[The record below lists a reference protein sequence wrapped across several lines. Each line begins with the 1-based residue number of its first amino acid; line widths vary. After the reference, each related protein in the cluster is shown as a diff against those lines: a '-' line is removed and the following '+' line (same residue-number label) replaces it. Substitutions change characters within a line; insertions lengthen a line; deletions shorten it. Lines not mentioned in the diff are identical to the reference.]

1 MAGSWVVGERE
12 QGAYRAMIWKIAAA
26 VAALTLSACSTIGT
40 GGGNVTA
47 QAFANPAQPRVGAGI
62 VEAMAGGLI
71 GGLSGADLDSRDR
84 RRALE
89 AEYRALEYMQAGQS
103 VTWGKA
109 GSDRHGEVVVGSPYR
124 VGAQNCRQYKHT
136 VQIDQRSRVARG
148 AACRNDDGSWTPLA

>member
-26 VAALTLSACSTIGT
+26 IAALALSACSTT
-40 GGGNVTA
+40 GGRSGTIAA
-47 QAFANPAQPRVGAGI
+47 QAFSNPAQSRVGTAI
-62 VEAMAGGLI
+62 VEAMAGGLV
-71 GGLSGADLDSRDR
+71 GSLSGADLDSRDR
-84 RRALE
+84 RQALE

>member
-1 MAGSWVVGERE
+1 
-12 QGAYRAMIWKIAAA
+12 MIWKIAAA
-26 VAALTLSACSTIGT
+26 IVTLTLSACSLT
-40 GGGNVTA
+40 GAGDRNVTA
-47 QAFANPAQPRVGAGI
+47 QAYSNPLQPGQSRGQSRVGAGI
-62 VEAMAGGLI
+62 VEAMAGGLV
-71 GGLSGADLDSRDR
+71 GGLTGSDLDSRDR

-109 GSDRHGEVVVGSPYR
+109 GSDRYGEVVAGSPYR

-136 VQIDQRSRVARG
+136 VQISQRSRTAHG